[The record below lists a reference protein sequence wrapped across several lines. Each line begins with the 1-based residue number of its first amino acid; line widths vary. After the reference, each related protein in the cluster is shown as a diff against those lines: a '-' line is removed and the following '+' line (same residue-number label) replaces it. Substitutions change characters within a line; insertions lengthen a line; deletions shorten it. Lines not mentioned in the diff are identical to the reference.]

1 VEPDIKSTG
10 KPIYPIVVASS
21 SFVDIVLRMRFSE
34 RSTEIRTRYRE
45 ILGCALVGSLS
56 ILLLDTLIFCFGVF
70 YYSDNILV
78 LYPIAVHSLV
88 ASLTAGI
95 RPIEYF
101 IILTANNLYLPLWFI
116 VSLLCTVGATILS
129 ALTCELVFERELP
142 KAGWWILGLANP
154 LLFYVTSQAGVV
166 SQALSNLLFAG
177 AILAFVCEFRQLAGR
192 PLFGWRADRV
202 SVFLNLMAAAM
213 FFTKETVV
221 AAGIVLPAATALLR
235 LKARRLS
242 PIFLFSL
249 ILPIVAAG
257 CWFLLKTKFS
267 QVPTPMGGGRY
278 DLKLNPIGWVQNL
291 IVTLAFPVTPL
302 PTSFM
307 NFDLLRLL
315 WVVVALGSVIIFGG
329 LLLRETLRQPK
340 IGLPLFVVAASLAP
354 MILIRSSE
362 LYASM
367 IAPFAVSIVLVFGL
381 AKMRYLSLAYGLL
394 LYAASFGNAIIY
406 CLGADFNLFGLQ
418 HFQYSIYGDGYQYY
432 PICPIGTTVHVEW
445 DGTAAT
451 EDPFHHVKGAM
462 ICTR

>member
-1 VEPDIKSTG
+1 MEPGIKSTE
-10 KPIYPIVVASS
+10 KPIYPIAVASP
-21 SFVDIVLRMRFSE
+21 SFVGIVLRMSFAEHSI
-34 RSTEIRTRYRE
+34 EIWTRCRE
-45 ILGCALVGSLS
+45 ILGCALVGSLG
-56 ILLLDTLIFCFGVF
+56 ILLLDALIFRFNVF

-78 LYPIAVHSLV
+78 LYPVAAHSLV

-101 IILTANNLYLPLWFI
+101 IILAANNLYLPLWLV

-129 ALTCELVFERELP
+129 ALACELVFERELP

-177 AILAFVCEFRQLAGR
+177 AIFAFVFELRQLAGR

-221 AAGIVLPAATALLR
+221 AAGVILPAATAVLR

-249 ILPIVAAG
+249 VLPIVAAG

-278 DLKLNPIGWVQNL
+278 DLKLNPIGWIQNL

-302 PTSFM
+302 PTSFI

-315 WVVVALGSVIIFGG
+315 WVAVAVGSVIIFIG
-329 LLLRETLRQPK
+329 LLSRETLRQPK
-340 IGLPLFVVAASLAP
+340 IGLLLLVVAACLAP

-367 IAPFAVSIVLVFGL
+367 IAPLAVSIVLLSGL
-381 AKMRYLSLAYGLL
+381 AKLRWLTLAYGLL
-394 LYAASFGNAIIY
+394 LYAASVENAVIY

-418 HFQYSIYGDGYQYY
+418 HLQYSIYGDGYQYY

-451 EDPFHHVKGAM
+451 EDPFYHVKGAM
-462 ICTR
+462 VCIR